1 MRPEIRCNWNLK
13 NDQNR
18 GRIWEKLSQVI
29 DSTSLS
35 SLLGASEKA
44 GQDEAENTDEMFIFL
59 LWLLPLIGLSS
70 PQIPSTDILLHIS
83 P

>member
-1 MRPEIRCNWNLK
+1 MRTEIRCNWNLK

-35 SLLGASEKA
+35 SLLLGASKKT
-44 GQDEAENTDEMFIFL
+44 GQDKAENTDESNECH
-59 LWLLPLIGLSS
+59 LSQNVTS
-70 PQIPSTDILLHIS
+70 SS
-83 P
+83 S

>member
-1 MRPEIRCNWNLK
+1 MRPEIRYNWNLK

-44 GQDEAENTDEMFIFL
+44 GQDEAENTDESKEC
-59 LWLLPLIGLSS
+59 PLSQNVTSYSS
-70 PQIPSTDILLHIS
+70 
-83 P
+83 